1 MRRSSSILLA
11 RSLLIAAAFAP
22 GVVCAQTFPT
32 RQITIVVPLAAGTG
46 MDTLAR
52 SYGDALQKAL
62 GKPVVVEN
70 QTGAS
75 TMLATTNVRNSK
87 SDGHTLLV
95 ATGGAMAINPV
106 LYKKVN
112 YDPGN
117 DFVPIALYAKSPSVL
132 LVHPSVPVKSLRELI
147 EYVKVSNPT
156 LEYSSP
162 GIGSPHHLT
171 MELLKKHFD
180 MDLVHVPYRSSTQA
194 MIDMIAGHVKIGFG
208 EVAASLP
215 LVQAGQLRA
224 LAVSTPQRLPSMPD
238 TPTIAE
244 AAGLPGFE
252 TVSWHMMFAPRGTP
266 AATVEILHRE
276 MLRITSSPL
285 LQGQIADLG
294 LVPVV
299 TPPVAE
305 LRDYLAAEQKKW
317 GDVVRALGLARSQ

>member
-1 MRRSSSILLA
+1 MMWRSSLILLA
-11 RSLLIAAAFAP
+11 CSFLIAAAP
-22 GVVCAQTFPT
+22 GAVGAQAFPT
-32 RQITIVVPLAAGTG
+32 RQVTIVVPLAAGTG
-46 MDTLAR
+46 MDTIAR

-87 SDGHTLLV
+87 PDGHTLLV

-112 YDPGN
+112 YDPAN

-132 LVHPSVPVKSLRELI
+132 LVHPSVPAKSLRELV
-147 EYVKVSNPT
+147 EYAKVSNPT

-171 MELLKKHFD
+171 MELLKKHFE

-224 LAVSTPQRLPSMPD
+224 LVVSTSQRLPSMPD

-244 AAGLPGFE
+244 AADLPGFE
-252 TVSWHMMFAPRGTP
+252 TVSWHMMFAPGGTP
-266 AATVEILHRE
+266 AAIIELLHNE

-299 TPPVAE
+299 TPPVAD
-305 LRDYLAAEQKKW
+305 LRNYLASEQKKW